1 MKLFRYVVFSL
12 VALLSGVTLA
22 SGDNNRSTIPLTLT
36 QRDYDGGRIYLPV
49 RFGNLIGTMRLD
61 TGASSTRITLAP
73 WNRDLPS
80 LGQSHSMGASGK
92 ETRCDDV
99 EAKNVELKAAEG
111 NNIARARYEVSRCD
125 AGDGD
130 DLLGLNF
137 FKGARFTLD
146 FERRE
151 MMFLGETPANSR
163 SKPFRLLGPGQRLVG
178 IEVRAGDMTA
188 VGLLD
193 TGAEVCAVDK
203 QFVDKHKNLFTLV
216 KNKIKASEAGG
227 KRMTSKIYKIKELD
241 LGEGRILRGIYALVY
256 DFGVLREVL
265 GRQAPFILG
274 YNLVSKLNWELDFKS
289 PNSPTWDAKLR

>member
-12 VALLSGVTLA
+12 VALITGVTCA
-22 SGDNNRSTIPLTLT
+22 SADDNRSTIPLTLT
-36 QRDYDGGRIYLPV
+36 QSDYGGGRIYLPV
-49 RFGNLIGTMRLD
+49 RFGNVIGTMRLD
-61 TGASSTRITLAP
+61 TGATGARITLAP
-73 WNRDLPS
+73 WNKDLPS

-92 ETRCDDV
+92 ATRCDDV
-99 EAKNVELKAAEG
+99 EAKNVELKATQG

-130 DLLGLNF
+130 DLLGLDF

-151 MMFLGETPANSR
+151 MVFLGEAPANSR

-178 IEVRAGDMTA
+178 IEVRAGKTTA

-193 TGAEVCAVDK
+193 TGADVFAVDK
-203 QFVDKHKNLFTLV
+203 QFFEKHKNLFTLV

-227 KRMTSKIYKIKELD
+227 KQMSSKIYRIKELD

-256 DFGVLREVL
+256 DFGDLREVL

-274 YNLVSKLNWELDFKS
+274 YNVLSKLNWELDFKS